1 MFQRVTR
8 AKPEFLTRDVTS
20 SKVFDT
26 NCFGCVVD
34 KSDIC
39 IQTLYVQTNMNT
51 IEKTHPGTSLKSL
64 PVLFVSLCVLLCLSA
79 CRPKPY
85 PSLLLAADSLA
96 SVLPD
101 SACALLASYA
111 ADTADEPLYV
121 RMYYRLLCIKAK
133 DKAYIVHTSD
143 SAILPVVAYY
153 ERHKRLP
160 HLPEAYYYAGR
171 VYSDLGDAPQ
181 ALAYFQ
187 RALDAMHEDED
198 RVNMTVKKLV
208 LSQMGTLFKRQNL
221 APEALDAYRQSL
233 QCSELMGDS
242 VGMIYSNRDIGH
254 TFVLLEQRDS
264 ALYYYQCAYQL
275 SLLLGKKQLGN
286 GVQALMTR
294 LYMQKENYE
303 AAHRSLQIALQDV
316 SKNSRSGTYSI
327 AARYYYEVGQID
339 SAVWYMEQLQDVGN
353 LYTKEEAARGLAEIT
368 LAEGKTVP
376 AARYLYQALLLGDSI
391 RKLTKTDEVRSA
403 HSHYNYQLREQENQR
418 LKLQNLRQRQTNVA
432 ILVVFVLFACGGTLY
447 YLHRRKVMRLRLQ
460 VAEQLQ
466 AEAYRN
472 SVQYQEDT
480 RRRISQLE
488 EQLQSAS
495 HQLTD
500 SESRCRQ
507 LTDEKQLL
515 AHTLRCLEEEEQ
527 RRRLMKQRFSVSD
540 ACLLFRKKE
549 TTAAPVTE
557 DDWQQL
563 ETEADQL
570 LDGFLRKLTT
580 GPVRVSRQ
588 ELRVSLLIRAD
599 FSIKSIAA
607 FLHLTPTA
615 VTSIRRRL
623 SVKFSLPESS
633 PQAWDEF
640 VRSL

>member
-1 MFQRVTR
+1 M
-8 AKPEFLTRDVTS
+8 
-20 SKVFDT
+20 
-26 NCFGCVVD
+26 
-34 KSDIC
+34 
-39 IQTLYVQTNMNT
+39 NMNT
-51 IEKTHPGTSLKSL
+51 IENTHPSMSLKSL
-64 PVLFVSLCVLLCLSA
+64 PVLFAALCVLLCLTA

-143 SAILPVVAYY
+143 SAILPVVTYY
-153 ERHKRLP
+153 EHHKRLP

-171 VYSDLGDAPQ
+171 VYRDLGDAPQ

-187 RALDAMHEDED
+187 RALDAMREDED
-198 RVNMTVKKLV
+198 MV
-208 LSQMGTLFKRQNL
+208 LRSRIYSQMGVLLKQQNL
-221 APEALDAYRQSL
+221 YFEALDAYRQSL
-233 QCSELMGDS
+233 ECFKVLKDS
-242 VGMIYSNRDIGH
+242 ANIAYTYSLLGGLFLN
-254 TFVLLEQRDS
+254 LEQQDS
-264 ALYYYQCAYQL
+264 TVFYYRNSYKLCRLLNRTDLENEIQSQL
-275 SLLLGKKQLGN
+275 
-286 GVQALMTR
+286 AR
-294 LYMQKENYE
+294 LYVEQEQYE
-303 AAHRSLQIALQDV
+303 AAHFALQRALRNV
-316 SKNSRSGTYSI
+316 ARFNQSGIYSI
-327 AARYYYEVGQID
+327 AADYYHKVGQID
-339 SAVWYMEQLQDVGN
+339 SAQWYYDKLLSCGT
-353 LYTKEEAARGLAEIT
+353 LYVQEWANRGLAEIT

-376 AARYLYQALLLGDSI
+376 AAQYLYQALLLGDSI
-391 RKLTKTDEVRSA
+391 HKLTKTDEVRNA

-480 RRRISQLE
+480 RRRISLLE